1 MDVVSKLVDVTMDF
15 ETRIFGRKR
24 RVRAV
29 DRVSLEV
36 RRGEIYGLVG
46 ESGSGK
52 STIGRI
58 SIRLYKPTK
67 GRVFYGKLD
76 ITELPESKLRYLR
89 REMQLIPQ
97 DPYGAINPIQTIGE
111 ALVEPLLIHYKLSK
125 DEAVEQAHRALEE
138 VGLHPSTEFFTRRP
152 RELSGGQLQRAVIAR
167 AMILKPKYIVAD
179 EPTSNLDASIRTSII
194 KLLLDL
200 REKYEQS
207 LLFITHDIALLS
219 LIANRIG
226 VLYLAQLFEEG
237 PTEEIV
243 KNPLHPYTKALLS
256 AIPLLSDELGLE
268 KVYLKGEI
276 GDPGNPP
283 RGCRLHPRCPYAMDK
298 CKTEEPPLIMVN
310 EGRSVKCW
318 LYYKP

>member
-15 ETRIFGRKR
+15 EARIFGRKR
-24 RVRAV
+24 RIRAV

-46 ESGSGK
+46 ESGGGK

-138 VGLHPSTEFFTRRP
+138 VGLHTSTEFFTRRP
-152 RELSGGQLQRAVIAR
+152 RELSGGQLQRAVIAK
-167 AMILKPKYIVAD
+167 AMILKPKYIVTD
-179 EPTSNLDASIRTSII
+179 EQTSNLDASIRTSII

-200 REKYEQS
+200 CEKYEQS
-207 LLFITHDIALLS
+207 LLFITHDIALLI
-219 LIANRIG
+219 LITNRIG

-237 PTEEIV
+237 PTEKVV

-276 GDPGNPP
+276 GDPSNPP
-283 RGCRLHPRCPYAMDK
+283 RGCGLHPRCPYAMDK
-298 CKTEEPPLIMVN
+298 CKIEEPPLIMVN

>member
-237 PTEEIV
+237 PTEKIV

-276 GDPGNPP
+276 GDPSNPP

>member
-138 VGLHPSTEFFTRRP
+138 VGLYPSTEFFTRRP

-237 PTEEIV
+237 PTEKVV
-243 KNPLHPYTKALLS
+243 KNPLHPYTRALLS

>member
-237 PTEEIV
+237 PTEKIV

-276 GDPGNPP
+276 GDPSNPP

-318 LYYKP
+318 LYYKS

>member
-15 ETRIFGRKR
+15 EARIFGRKR
-24 RVRAV
+24 RIRAV

-46 ESGSGK
+46 ESGGGK

-138 VGLHPSTEFFTRRP
+138 VGLHTSTEFFTRRP
-152 RELSGGQLQRAVIAR
+152 RELSGGQLQRAVIAK

-179 EPTSNLDASIRTSII
+179 EQTSNLDASIRTSII

-200 REKYEQS
+200 CEKYEQS
-207 LLFITHDIALLS
+207 LLFITHDIALLI
-219 LIANRIG
+219 LITNRIG

-237 PTEEIV
+237 PTEKVV

-276 GDPGNPP
+276 GDPSNPP
-283 RGCRLHPRCPYAMDK
+283 RGCGLHPRCPYAMDK
-298 CKTEEPPLIMVN
+298 CKIEEPPLIMVN

>member
-1 MDVVSKLVDVTMDF
+1 
-15 ETRIFGRKR
+15 
-24 RVRAV
+24 
-29 DRVSLEV
+29 
-36 RRGEIYGLVG
+36 
-46 ESGSGK
+46 
-52 STIGRI
+52 
-58 SIRLYKPTK
+58 
-67 GRVFYGKLD
+67 LD

-237 PTEEIV
+237 PTEKIV

-276 GDPGNPP
+276 GDPSNPP

>member
-276 GDPGNPP
+276 GDPSNPP

-318 LYYKP
+318 LYYKA

>member
-1 MDVVSKLVDVTMDF
+1 MDVVSKLVDVIMDF

-138 VGLHPSTEFFTRRP
+138 VGLHPSTEFFTRKP

-237 PTEEIV
+237 PTEEVV

-276 GDPGNPP
+276 GDPSNPP

-318 LYYKP
+318 LYYNP

>member
-237 PTEEIV
+237 PAEEIV

-276 GDPGNPP
+276 GDPSNPP